1 MFDRIFDMIGKY
13 KLENSDFY
21 IFFKKE
27 YKKNTKRIQKQ
38 KYRKNFPLPLDYN
51 FFHRISRKF

>member
-21 IFFKKE
+21 IFSKKE

-38 KYRKNFPLPLDYN
+38 KFSLPSGL
-51 FFHRISRKF
+51 